1 MLYTEISIP
10 LECNPVSLQPETE
23 QRNTPGNV
31 LESEAMFYDDLD
43 ISLEDI
49 EQFDEA
55 ISNEH
60 LELGEDDKSKA
71 FRKAKEG
78 GNDWDVSLEEIEKF
92 DDTTSDSCKNLE
104 QNRMHYQVSK
114 TDSTANHLQEDIEQC
129 DDTVLTEDLHSEER
143 NNLTLG
149 QEVSNEA
156 EFYVGDISLKDIEK
170 FEETSSPRVRK
181 RKRSLTEAED
191 SLDAILRDALEDYES
206 HLSPIVD
213 N

>member
-10 LECNPVSLQPETE
+10 LECNPVSLQQEKE

-78 GNDWDVSLEEIEKF
+78 GNDWDVSLEEIENF
-92 DDTTSDSCKNLE
+92 DDTSSDLCKNLE
-104 QNRMHYQVSK
+104 QNGMHYHVSK
-114 TDSTANHLQEDIEQC
+114 TDSTANHIQEDIEQC

-143 NNLTLG
+143 NDLTLG